1 MEIRQAIEDSN
12 ARFVEAFSRGDA
24 TACAESF
31 GPTALPPNQKA
42 VHGRQAI
49 ETLCKDM
56 IEEVKGTAS
65 VTIVEVGSDGDLA
78 YQMGTILFEGTG
90 LTEVGKFVEIIKR
103 QADGS
108 WKVHLTIWNS
118 DNPLPE

>member
-1 MEIRQAIEDSN
+1 MEIRQAIEDDTD
-12 ARFVEAFSRGDA
+12 RFVEAFSRGDA
-24 TACAESF
+24 AACAESF
-31 GPTALPPNQKA
+31 GLTALPPNQKA

-65 VTIVEVGSDGDLA
+65 VTTLEVGSDGDLA
-78 YQMGTILFEGTG
+78 YQMGTYLFEGTG
-90 LTEVGKFVEIIKR
+90 LTEVGKFVDILKR